1 MRASD
6 SSGFQ
11 AATLVG
17 TINVPTTEQ
26 ISFNI
31 GADDMAFAYLDG
43 QVVCDLGGV
52 HGNSAGTCAP
62 PFDVTAGAHSLE
74 VFFVDMNN
82 VQSGLT
88 FDVTTVGVTTTGTGS
103 AVPEPGAL
111 ALFGTALAGLVI
123 LRRKVGSLPSV

>member
-1 MRASD
+1 M
-6 SSGFQ
+6 
-11 AATLVG
+11 
-17 TINVPTTEQ
+17 INVPTTEQ

-52 HGNSAGTCAP
+52 HGNSAGTCVP

-88 FDVTTVGVTTTGTGS
+88 FDVTTAGVTTTGTGTGS

-111 ALFGTALAGLVI
+111 ALFGTALAGLAM
-123 LRRKVGSLPSV
+123 LRRKVGSPPSV